1 MKLSE
6 VRKADLIV
14 DTTKSFEQVFH
25 ACPNPRDYF
34 LRSRQRAQY
43 TVFMVEKF
51 GTSELLSV
59 LNFRL
64 KIEIKDWEEIAEK
77 DIEMLYN
84 LSLF

>member
-1 MKLSE
+1 MKLSG

-25 ACPNPRDYF
+25 AFPNPRDY
-34 LRSRQRAQY
+34 LLQSRQRAQY
-43 TVFMVEKF
+43 TFFDGRK

>member
-6 VRKADLIV
+6 VRKAYLIV

-25 ACPNPRDYF
+25 ACPNPRDYL
-34 LRSRQRAQY
+34 LRSGQRAY
-43 TVFMVEKF
+43 TFFDGRKF

-84 LSLF
+84 LCLF

>member
-1 MKLSE
+1 MPHELLQMLWFDKKVYL
-6 VRKADLIV
+6 A
-14 DTTKSFEQVFH
+14 
-25 ACPNPRDYF
+25 
-34 LRSRQRAQY
+34 Y
-43 TVFMVEKF
+43 TVFNGCKF